1 MKINA
6 KCIYCNRKIRAGSVT
21 WATTTS
27 KGYAH
32 MSCHIAKLAHS
43 QQPCKT
49 NGEESHNLSKRNCST
64 PSADT
69 HIPKESK

>member
-32 MSCHIAKLAHS
+32 MSCHIA
-43 QQPCKT
+43 
-49 NGEESHNLSKRNCST
+49 NLSKEKPDCFLGGV
-64 PSADT
+64 PV
-69 HIPKESK
+69 KESK